1 MSNQPEQEQ
10 WLEIGT
16 IVAAQGIQGEL
27 RVLSS
32 SDFPERFTRKGNL
45 WLRSPHHEAPQAF
58 TLKSGRA
65 VPGKNLFV
73 IRLAE
78 VTDRNQAEA
87 LRDYTLLITAG
98 DRLPLDENEY
108 HVADLIN
115 LKAYHHL
122 TGELIGVVK
131 DVYFAG
137 NDLLVIQLEEQ
148 YFPQKSANPEENSS
162 ARPPQP
168 ALIPFVQSI
177 VPIVDLP
184 NQRLEI
190 MPPDGLL
197 ELFCGQPLINKIE

>member
-1 MSNQPEQEQ
+1 MSNPSEQED

-32 SDFPERFTRKGNL
+32 SDFPERFTRPGTL
-45 WLRSPHHEAPQAF
+45 WLRSPHHQAPQAF
-58 TLKSGRA
+58 TLQSGRA

-78 VTDRNQAEA
+78 ITDRNQAEA
-87 LRDYTLLITAG
+87 LRDYTLLISDR
-98 DRLPLDENEY
+98 DRLPLAKNEY

-115 LKAYHHL
+115 LKVYHSV
-122 TGELIGVVK
+122 TGEFIGVVI

-137 NDLLVIQLEEQ
+137 NDLLAVQLENIPSPHLSGTESRKKK
-148 YFPQKSANPEENSS
+148 PAT
-162 ARPPQP
+162 PQP
-168 ALIPFVQSI
+168 ALIPFVESI
-177 VPIVDLP
+177 VPLVDLT

-190 MPPDGLL
+190 LPPDGLL
-197 ELFCGQPLINKIE
+197 ELFCEQPLTDKIE

>member
-1 MSNQPEQEQ
+1 
-10 WLEIGT
+10 L
-16 IVAAQGIQGEL
+16 AQ
-27 RVLSS
+27 
-32 SDFPERFTRKGNL
+32 
-45 WLRSPHHEAPQAF
+45 
-58 TLKSGRA
+58 
-65 VPGKNLFV
+65 
-73 IRLAE
+73 

-87 LRDYTLLITAG
+87 LKDYTLLITAG
-98 DRLPLDENEY
+98 DRLPLEENEY

-122 TGELIGVVK
+122 TGELIGMVK

-148 YFPQKSANPEENSS
+148 HFPPKPASNEENTVPL
-162 ARPPQP
+162 PPQP

-177 VPIVDLP
+177 VPVVDLP

-197 ELFCGQPLINKIE
+197 ELFCGQPLIDTIE